1 MDMEWVKGWWPIL
14 WASVLTAVQVI
25 QLLLAKTYARREE
38 LEQVRRKMDKLQTQV
53 DGMPTQEQVTQL
65 LLEMANTRGEMKELR
80 AQIQPVEHLSRLL
93 LEQRLNDDK

>member
-14 WASVLTAVQVI
+14 WAGVLTAVQVI

-38 LEQVRRKMDKLQTQV
+38 LEQVRRKMEGLQNQV

>member
-1 MDMEWVKGWWPIL
+1 MDIDWVKGWWPIL
-14 WASVLTAVQVI
+14 WAGVLTTVQVI

-38 LEQVRRKMDKLQTQV
+38 LEQVRRKMDELQTQV
-53 DGMPTQEQVTQL
+53 DGMPTQEQVTQM

-80 AQIQPVEHLSRLL
+80 AQMKPIEHMAQLL